1 MSVLDD
7 TLGASPVSDTQP
19 AGGNPREGA
28 TYNGAQEQ
36 IDKLTN
42 INASSGVDWVL
53 LADLC
58 ARILRLEGKDLNAA
72 VWLLCAWTS
81 NRGADGLVCGVR
93 VLRDM
98 LENYWNEL
106 TPAPSRLRARRNQ
119 CEWLLEW
126 LDARLGGS
134 FDPIPASHRQRL
146 VDDWDAVD
154 TFWREQDSEGPGF
167 FRLRRRLLELP
178 VLPEVA
184 SVVEP
189 VALASEPSAEQGAQ
203 AVQQRSASPALT
215 AVTAPNAP
223 VLTVVSF
230 ERNESVEKSIGNVFS
245 SLTPLINFCLEEQA
259 TLPLL
264 YRLTRQ
270 MAWMTIEQ
278 APPAQ
283 ANITR
288 LPAPAE
294 NQLESF
300 VRLQAV
306 GDPLDILRFCEARL
320 GTYPFWLDLNRASHA
335 ALSRLGANAS
345 AAASSVIQETRQLIS
360 RLPVLAELCFADS
373 QPFADAV
380 TRSWLEELQAKGH
393 ESVGGLDVIDQFI
406 AEAKQAATEGL
417 LDDALSSLQGQVQQA
432 AAGRDRFRL
441 RRAQCELLHRFD
453 PRAQLTVAL
462 DVLLKEAQEIGLQRW
477 EPDLVRPLLEMAVAA
492 GEGGAQSDWNSQ
504 LAAIDL
510 SSLWRLSR
518 DTSP

>member
-7 TLGASPVSDTQP
+7 TLGASPVSDTRP

-58 ARILRLEGKDLNAA
+58 TRILRLEGKDLNAA

-126 LDARLGGS
+126 LDARLAGS

-154 TFWREQDSEGPGF
+154 TFWKEQDNEGPGF

-178 VLPEVA
+178 VLPEAA
-184 SVVEP
+184 SVAEP
-189 VALASEPSAEQGAQ
+189 VALAAEPSAEQGTQ
-203 AVQQRSASPALT
+203 AVAQRSVSA
-215 AVTAPNAP
+215 TAPAIAP
-223 VLTVVSF
+223 VLAAVSF
-230 ERNESVEKSIGNVFS
+230 ESNESVEKSIGSVFS

-259 TLPLL
+259 ILPLL

-300 VRLQAV
+300 IRLQAS
-306 GDPLDILRFCEARL
+306 GDPLDILRFCEGRL
-320 GTYPFWLDLNRASHA
+320 ATYPFWLDLNRASHA
-335 ALSRLGANAS
+335 ALSRLGASAS
-345 AAASSVIQETRQLIS
+345 AAASCVILETRQLIT
-360 RLPVLAELCFADS
+360 RLPVLLELSFADG
-373 QPFADAV
+373 QPFADGI
-380 TRSWLEELQAKGH
+380 TRSWLEELRGPGREGA
-393 ESVGGLDVIDQFI
+393 SGLDVIDQFI
-406 AEAKQAATEGL
+406 AEAKQTATEGL
-417 LDDALSSLQGQVQQA
+417 LEDALASLQGRVQQS

-462 DVLLKEAQEIGLQRW
+462 DVLLKEAQDIGLQRW
-477 EPDLVRPLLEMAVAA
+477 EPDLLRPLLEMAVAG
-492 GEGGAQSDWNSQ
+492 GEGRAQSEWNSQ
-504 LAAIDL
+504 LAAMDL